1 MLEGGFRG
9 EPKRS
14 ALPLQARGPSQRKRP
29 GGVAPGL
36 LLRATPSR
44 SLDLSS
50 EVRGFDG
57 YDLRNWSNE
66 RDTWVLIGSV
76 VSAAILVESALI
88 SFAWLAN
95 TSNCL
100 RMKAD

>member
-14 ALPLQARGPSQRKRP
+14 AEPLQAQAPSSTKKARGVWPR
-29 GGVAPGL
+29 AF
-36 LLRATPSR
+36 LLRATPYR
-44 SLDLSS
+44 SLDLGP
-50 EVRGFDG
+50 RPDGFDG

-66 RDTWVLIGSV
+66 RDTWVLIGSL

-88 SFAWLAN
+88 SFPWLSP
-95 TSNCL
+95 TSS
-100 RMKAD
+100 RRAVTR

>member
-9 EPKRS
+9 EPKRR
-14 ALPLQARGPSQRKRP
+14 ADALQAEPPSSTKKAR
-29 GGVAPGL
+29 GVAPGL

-44 SLDLSS
+44 SLDLSKA
-50 EVRGFDG
+50 RGFDG

-95 TSNCL
+95 TSNCR

>member
-14 ALPLQARGPSQRKRP
+14 ALPLQAQAAAATKKAR
-29 GGVAPGL
+29 GVAPGL

-44 SLDLSS
+44 SLDLRPRPEDSM
-50 EVRGFDG
+50 G

>member
-14 ALPLQARGPSQRKRP
+14 ALPLQAQAAAATKKAR
-29 GGVAPGL
+29 GVAPGL

-44 SLDLSS
+44 LGSSS
-50 EVRGFDG
+50 EARGFDG

-95 TSNCL
+95 TSNCR